1 MPALNQG
8 TIGPADFYKVHM
20 TYQDK
25 LLRFSFDRLDIRGE
39 LVYLDHSWETIL
51 SRYPYPKPVRKQL
64 GSALAA
70 ISLLSASVKFEGTM
84 ILQIQSKGPLRSL
97 VTQIT
102 NTGNLRGIAKWQGE
116 VPDGKLKEVFGDGQ
130 MVITVIKDDG
140 ERYQSIVALEG
151 DSLPEALNAYFIQS
165 EQLPSIFQL
174 FVTDKRVAGFFLQA
188 MPENSR
194 KRKQEEQALIHSADN
209 PSQRD
214 REEDW
219 NRINILAATLQE
231 NELFTLSPERLLT
244 NLFHEEQV
252 RLFEP
257 KPLRFTCTCSR
268 EKVERTLIAL
278 GPEELNSILLEE
290 GTIKVDCEFC
300 NTHYE
305 FSAEDVANFGNTPV
319 KITPG
324 TILH

>member
-1 MPALNQG
+1 M
-8 TIGPADFYKVHM
+8 I
-20 TYQDK
+20 YQDK
-25 LLRFSFDRLDIRGE
+25 LLRFSFDQLDIRGE
-39 LVYLDHSWETIL
+39 LVYLDNSWESIL
-51 SRYPYPKPVRKQL
+51 SRYPYPAPVRKQL

-84 ILQIQSKGPLRSL
+84 ILQIQSKGPLKSL

-102 NTGNLRGIAKWQGE
+102 NTGNLRGFAKWQGD
-116 VPDGKLKEVFGDGQ
+116 VPDGKLKEVFGDGT
-130 MVITVIKDDG
+130 MLITVIKDDG

-151 DSLPEALNAYFIQS
+151 DSLPEALNAYFVQS
-165 EQLPSIFQL
+165 EQLPSTFQL
-174 FVTDKRVAGFFLQA
+174 FVTDTRVAGFFLQA
-188 MPENSR
+188 LPEKNAHR
-194 KRKQEEQALIHSADN
+194 KTEEQVLIHSADS
-209 PSQRD
+209 PQLRD

-219 NRINILAATLQE
+219 NRINILASTLQE

-268 EKVERTLIAL
+268 GKVERTLIAL
-278 GPEELNSILLEE
+278 GQAELDSILAEE

-305 FSAEDVANFGNTPV
+305 FSAEDVANLGNTPV
-319 KITPG
+319 EIEPG

>member
-1 MPALNQG
+1 M
-8 TIGPADFYKVHM
+8 I
-20 TYQDK
+20 YQDK

-39 LVYLDHSWETIL
+39 LVYLDRSWETIL
-51 SRYPYPKPVRKQL
+51 SRYPYPEPVRKQL
-64 GSALAA
+64 GAALAA

-84 ILQIQSKGPLRSL
+84 ILQIQSEGPLKSL

-116 VPDGKLKEVFGDGQ
+116 VPEGKLKDVFGKGQ
-130 MVITVIKDDG
+130 MLISVIKDDG

-151 DSLPEALNAYFIQS
+151 DSLPDALNAYFVQS
-165 EQLPSIFQL
+165 EQLPSTFQL
-174 FVTDKRVAGFFLQA
+174 YVSDTRVAGFFLQSL
-188 MPENSR
+188 PENTR
-194 KRKQEEQALIHSADN
+194 KRNQEEQVLIHSAES
-209 PSQRD
+209 PRERD

-219 NRINILAATLQE
+219 NRINVLASTLQE
-231 NELFTLSPERLLT
+231 RELFTLSPERLLT

-252 RLFEP
+252 RLFKP

-278 GPEELNSILLEE
+278 GPEELKSILQEE

-305 FSAEDVANFGNTPV
+305 FSAEDVDSLGTKPIEIA
-319 KITPG
+319 PG

>member
-1 MPALNQG
+1 MN
-8 TIGPADFYKVHM
+8 
-20 TYQDK
+20 YQDK
-25 LLRFSFDRLDIRGE
+25 LLRFSFDQLDIRGE
-39 LVYLDHSWETIL
+39 LVYLDRSWETIL
-51 SRYPYPKPVRKQL
+51 SRYPYPEPVRKQL

-116 VPDGKLKEVFGDGQ
+116 VPEGKLKEVFGEGQ
-130 MVITVIKDDG
+130 MLISVIKDDG
-140 ERYQSIVALEG
+140 ERYQSIVALNGE
-151 DSLPEALNAYFIQS
+151 SLPEALNAYFVQS
-165 EQLPSIFQL
+165 EQLPSTFQL
-174 FVTDKRVAGFFLQA
+174 FVSDTRVAGFFLQA
-188 MPENSR
+188 LPANTR
-194 KRKQEEQALIHSADN
+194 KRQQEEQVLIHSAES
-209 PSQRD
+209 PRARD

-219 NRINILAATLQE
+219 NRINILASTLQE
-231 NELFTLSPERLLT
+231 SELFTLSPEHLLT

-268 EKVERTLIAL
+268 QKVERTLIAL
-278 GPEELNSILLEE
+278 GSAELNSILHDE
-290 GTIKVDCEFC
+290 GSIKVDCEFC

-305 FSAEDVANFGNTPV
+305 FSAQDVENLGSTP
-319 KITPG
+319 IEIAPG
-324 TILH
+324 TVLH

>member
-1 MPALNQG
+1 
-8 TIGPADFYKVHM
+8 M

-39 LVYLDHSWETIL
+39 LVYLDRSWETIL
-51 SRYPYPKPVRKQL
+51 SRYSYPEPVRKQL

-84 ILQIQSKGPLRSL
+84 ILQIRSEGPLRSL

-116 VPDGKLKEVFGDGQ
+116 VPEGKLKDVFGEGQ
-130 MVITVIKDDG
+130 MLITIIKDDG
-140 ERYQSIVALEG
+140 ERYQSIVALDG
-151 DSLPEALNAYFIQS
+151 DSLPEALNAYFVQS
-165 EQLPSIFQL
+165 EQLPSTFQL
-174 FVTDKRVAGFFLQA
+174 FVTDTRVAGFFLQA
-188 MPENSR
+188 LPESR
-194 KRKQEEQALIHSADN
+194 YKDISEEQVLIHNAKS
-209 PSQRD
+209 PRERE

-219 NRINILAATLQE
+219 NRINILASTLQE
-231 NELFTLSPERLLT
+231 HELFTLSPEHLLT
-244 NLFHEEQV
+244 SLFHEEQV

-268 EKVERTLIAL
+268 EKVERTLVAL
-278 GPEELNSILLEE
+278 GAEELQNILHEE
-290 GTIKVDCEFC
+290 GAIKVDCEFC

-305 FSAEDVANFGNTPV
+305 FSAADVANLGNTP
-319 KITPG
+319 IELTPG
-324 TILH
+324 TVLH

>member
-1 MPALNQG
+1 M
-8 TIGPADFYKVHM
+8 I
-20 TYQDK
+20 YQDK

-51 SRYPYPKPVRKQL
+51 SRYPYPEPVRKQL

-84 ILQIQSKGPLRSL
+84 ILQIQSEGPLRSL

-116 VPDGKLKEVFGDGQ
+116 VPEGKLKEVFGEGQ
-130 MVITVIKDDG
+130 MLISVIKDDG
-140 ERYQSIVALEG
+140 ERYQSIVALDG
-151 DSLPEALNAYFIQS
+151 DSLPEALNAYFVQS
-165 EQLPSIFQL
+165 EQLPSTFQL
-174 FVTDKRVAGFFLQA
+174 FVSDTRVAGFFLQA
-188 MPENSR
+188 LPENT
-194 KRKQEEQALIHSADN
+194 RKQKQEDHLLIHSAVS
-209 PSQRD
+209 PRQRD
-214 REEDW
+214 RAEDW

-231 NELFTLSPERLLT
+231 NELFTLSPEHLLT

-278 GPEELNSILLEE
+278 GPEELKSILHDE
-290 GTIKVDCEFC
+290 GSIKVDCEFC

-305 FSAEDVANFGNTPV
+305 FSAKEVEDMGNTPV
-319 KITPG
+319 EIAPG
-324 TILH
+324 TVLH

>member
-1 MPALNQG
+1 MPALALG
-8 TIGPADFYKVHM
+8 LTHFYKVNM
-20 TYQDK
+20 IIQDK

-51 SRYPYPKPVRKQL
+51 SRYPYPEPVRKQL
-64 GSALAA
+64 GAALAA

-84 ILQIQSKGPLRSL
+84 ILQIQSKGPLKSL

-102 NTGNLRGIAKWQGE
+102 NTGNLRGIAKWQGD
-116 VPDGKLKEVFGDGQ
+116 VPDGKLKDVFGEGQ
-130 MVITVIKDDG
+130 MLISVIKNDG
-140 ERYQSIVALEG
+140 ERYQSIVSLDG
-151 DSLPEALNAYFIQS
+151 DSLPEALNAYFVQS
-165 EQLPSIFQL
+165 EQLPSSFQL
-174 FVTDKRVAGFFLQA
+174 FVSDTRVAGFFLQA
-188 MPENSR
+188 MPESNQKSR
-194 KRKQEEQALIHSADN
+194 QEDQVLIHSAEN
-209 PSQRD
+209 P
-214 REEDW
+214 RERERAEDW
-219 NRINILAATLQE
+219 NRINILAATLQQDE
-231 NELFTLSPERLLT
+231 MFTLSPERLLT

-278 GPEELNSILLEE
+278 GSEELQSILREE

-305 FSAEDVANFGNTPV
+305 FSAEDVNTFGDTPV
-319 KITPG
+319 QITPG
-324 TILH
+324 TVLH

>member
-1 MPALNQG
+1 M
-8 TIGPADFYKVHM
+8 IH
-20 TYQDK
+20 QDK

-39 LVYLDHSWETIL
+39 LVYLDRSWETIL
-51 SRYPYPKPVRKQL
+51 SRYAYPEPVRKQL
-64 GSALAA
+64 GAALAA

-84 ILQIQSKGPLRSL
+84 ILQIQSEGPLKSL

-116 VPDGKLKEVFGDGQ
+116 VPEGKLKDVFGKGQ
-130 MVITVIKDDG
+130 MLISVIQDDG
-140 ERYQSIVALEG
+140 ERYQSIVSLDG
-151 DSLPEALNAYFIQS
+151 DTLPDALNAYFVQS
-165 EQLPSIFQL
+165 EQLPSTFQL
-174 FVTDKRVAGFFLQA
+174 FVSDTRVAGLFLQSL
-188 MPENSR
+188 PDSTR
-194 KRKQEEQALIHSADN
+194 KKKQEEQVLIHSAESPHD
-209 PSQRD
+209 RD

-219 NRINILAATLQE
+219 NRVNILASTLQE
-231 NELFTLSPERLLT
+231 SELFTLSPERLLT

-257 KPLRFTCTCSR
+257 KPLRFSCTCSR

-278 GPEELNSILLEE
+278 GPEELKSILHDE

-305 FSAEDVANFGNTPV
+305 FSAEDVDKLGSTPV
-319 KITPG
+319 EIAPG